1 MRDVIGMIGLGAMG
15 AGIARRLVGA
25 AGKLWVHDI
34 NEAAVAR
41 FQGLTTG
48 IARSPAEVA
57 DHAIIV
63 FISVPNLKAG
73 EDVILGNQGLVH
85 GKMVEIIVDLSMT
98 GARFA
103 EKMYEA
109 TRQRGV
115 TYIASPVSG
124 GVAGAAAGTLTVMS
138 SGPNDAFNK
147 VLPYINCFG
156 KSVHYVGKEPG
167 DAQTM
172 KLINNMLSTTG
183 LVMACEAFVFG
194 AKAGLDPDVMLDVI
208 NSGTGRN
215 SATLYKMPKSIL
227 PRTFD
232 YGAKTSITEKDN
244 ELLLDEANALG
255 VDLSVAKAAQKV
267 WQSVIAQGAADEDNT
282 TLIKYLEKPAGVVVQ
297 GNKKL
302 RAEKKNI
309 E

>member
-1 MRDVIGMIGLGAMG
+1 MNDVIGIVGLGAMG
-15 AGIARRLVGA
+15 SGIARRFVGA
-25 AGKLWVHDI
+25 GLELWVHDI
-34 NEAAVAR
+34 NEAAADQ
-41 FQGLTTG
+41 FKGLATG
-48 IARSPAEVA
+48 VARSPAEVA
-57 DHAIIV
+57 DKATIV

-73 EDVILGNQGLVH
+73 EQVILGSNGLVG
-85 GKMVEIIVDLSMT
+85 GKAVKVIVDLSTT

-103 EKMYEA
+103 EKMHEA
-109 TRQRGV
+109 ARQRSI

-138 SGPNDAFNK
+138 SGSKDAFDK
-147 VLPYINCFG
+147 ALPYINCFG
-156 KSVHYVGKEPG
+156 KNVHYVGKEPG
-167 DAQTM
+167 SAQTM

-194 AKAGLDPDVMLDVI
+194 TKAGLDPDVMLDVI

-232 YGAKTSITEKDN
+232 YGAKTAITEKDN
-244 ELLLDEANALG
+244 ELLLDEAEALG
-255 VDLSVAKAAQKV
+255 VDLSVAKAAQKI

-282 TLIKYLEKPAGVVVQ
+282 TLMKYLEKPAGVIVQ
-297 GNKKL
+297 GKTTRMEQKSTD
-302 RAEKKNI
+302 
-309 E
+309 